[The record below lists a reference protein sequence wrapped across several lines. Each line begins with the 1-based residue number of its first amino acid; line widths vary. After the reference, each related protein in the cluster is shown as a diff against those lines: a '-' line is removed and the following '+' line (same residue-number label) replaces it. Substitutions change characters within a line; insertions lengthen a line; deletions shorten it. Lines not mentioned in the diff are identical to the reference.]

1 MTRVGLEV
9 GRQTLVDASPAA
21 HTDARVVKVRVAL
34 DPASSQIAQRFT
46 NLQVTA
52 RIATRSEP

>member
-1 MTRVGLEV
+1 
-9 GRQTLVDASPAA
+9 
-21 HTDARVVKVRVAL
+21 VAL
-34 DPASSQIAQRFT
+34 DPESSSAAQRFT